1 MKGILCKISKAS
13 VGGILK
19 YASVNKEMTS
29 VSYMKVAA
37 AQIYPRFAQPE
48 KNRMTIRRYC
58 EKAASQEVDLLVF
71 PELCISGYNFTS
83 KAQVQSFAESIPEG
97 PTTVLWVKLAEQHQM
112 SIVAGIAELS
122 TNQHVFNS
130 AVVISPKGFLGSY
143 RKIHLFAREKE
154 WFQPGTDPPKVW
166 KVPKATIGPLVCFD
180 WAFPEVSRILM
191 LEGCE
196 ILCLP
201 ANLVLP
207 YAQKTMITRSIENRM
222 FTVLA
227 NRIGSERNLTFTG
240 RSQITDTTGK
250 VLTRSGTKRTG
261 IITAEIDPKKARNKY
276 LTKTNNII
284 ADRRVE
290 LYHRLMQT

>member
-1 MKGILCKISKAS
+1 MKGILCKIHEVS

-19 YASVNKEMTS
+19 YARANKEMMS
-29 VSYMKVAA
+29 VSSMKVAA

-48 KNRMTIRRYC
+48 KNRLIIRRYC
-58 EKAASQEVDLLVF
+58 EKAADLEVDLLVF
-71 PELCISGYNFTS
+71 PELCVSGYNFTS
-83 KAQVQSFAESIPEG
+83 KAQVQSLAEAIPEG
-97 PTTVLWVKLAEQHQM
+97 PTTTLWMKLAEQYNM

-122 TNQHVFNS
+122 SKQSVFNS
-130 AVVISPKGFLGSY
+130 AVVISPKGLLGVY

-154 WFQPGTDPPKVW
+154 LFQPGANPPKVC

-180 WAFPEVSRILM
+180 WAFPEASRILM

-207 YAQKTMITRSIENRM
+207 YAQRTMIARSIENRM

-227 NRIGSERNLTFTG
+227 NRIGSERTLTFTG
-240 RSQITDTTGK
+240 RSQITNTTGK
-250 VLTRSGTKRTG
+250 ILARSGTKRTG
-261 IITAEIDPKKARNKY
+261 IITAEIDPKKARNKF

-284 ADRRVE
+284 EDRRVE
-290 LYHRLMQT
+290 LYHRLIQA